1 MTHSS
6 YLWFLQGQAVGLAHV
21 GVGLQDEH
29 GDHSVGRHDDH
40 IGVRYGALH
49 YGRTQVHRDEVQLSH
64 WKEQSI
70 KCISE
75 SIFTAT
81 VVTKYFPVSERVQ
94 VSGRDTVY

>member
-29 GDHSVGRHDDH
+29 GDHSVCRHDDH

-49 YGRTQVHRDEVQLSH
+49 YGRTQVHRDEVQLGH
-64 WKEQSI
+64 WKEHQI
-70 KCISE
+70 KMTSK
-75 SIFTAT
+75 APL
-81 VVTKYFPVSERVQ
+81 VVTKCLTVSERE
-94 VSGRDTVY
+94 DE